1 MSGSRY
7 ADDEFLGIARPIAAQ
22 QRSWAEGDAPLP
34 TMYLS
39 HGAPPLLDD
48 AAWMQELFAWS
59 QSLPKP
65 KAVLLVSAHWEQA
78 PLSLSSAAAATPVV
92 YDFGGFDQRFYRM
105 SYDTPDASELA
116 GLVSSLIPDA
126 MSLHHHASRGLDHG
140 AWIPMRVMYP
150 LGDIPVLQLSMPTHD
165 PAKLMDLGRRLTTLR
180 EHGVLIIGSGYMT
193 HGLPF
198 LTREMFLG
206 LSGPAGWSTEFD
218 AWAKEAILAKDVDTL
233 ADYANAPGMPYAH
246 PTVEHFTPLFVTLG
260 AADLDHASIEMT
272 VEGYGM
278 GLSKRS
284 FHLV

>member
-1 MSGSRY
+1 MTGSGY
-7 ADDEFLGIARPIAAQ
+7 ADDLFLAEARPIAAG
-22 QRSWAEGDAPLP
+22 QRAWVEGDAPLP

-48 AAWMQELFAWS
+48 AAWMQDLFAWS

-65 KAVLLVSAHWEQA
+65 RAVLIVSAHWEQA
-78 PLSLSSAAAATPVV
+78 PLSLSSTTAATPVI

-116 GLVSSLIPDA
+116 ELVSSLVPDSMA
-126 MSLHHHASRGLDHG
+126 LHQHASRGLDHG

-150 LGDIPVLQLSMPTHD
+150 LADIPVLQLSLPTHD
-165 PAKLMDLGRRLTTLR
+165 PMLLMDLGRRLTTLR

-206 LSGPAGWSTEFD
+206 LSGPAGWSSEFD
-218 AWAKEAILAKDVDTL
+218 AWAKEALLAKDIETL
-233 ADYANAPGMPYAH
+233 ADYAKAPGMPYAH

-260 AADLDHASIEMT
+260 ASDFDNAT
-272 VEGYGM
+272 VEMAIEGFGM